1 MPALVGDAHPTWRGG
16 TTVNDKGYLRVTAG
30 PGRHSYVHRRVIE
43 QLLLEQ
49 EVIRRVE
56 AVLTGE
62 IGPAP
67 WEPDLTLPQ
76 LAAREALDVVSNPP
90 RLPAGRHVHH
100 TDGDK
105 HHNCPQNLMVLDS
118 AIHDHLTQA
127 HRRFLRRHHEQEVRA
142 KLRGEAI

>member
-1 MPALVGDAHPTWRGG
+1 MPALVGDAHPTWAGG
-16 TTVNDKGYLRVTAG
+16 VTINDKGYLRVTAG
-30 PGRHSYVHRRVIE
+30 PGRHSYAHRRVVE

-90 RLPAGRHVHH
+90 RLPAGLHVHH

-105 HHNCPQNLMVLDS
+105 HHNCPQNLMVLDR

-142 KLRGEAI
+142 KLRGEVV